1 MSISTTFRKLLVPFT
16 CALTSAFPLFSFAEL
31 RALENE
37 EMQDIRGQAGLTIDI
52 ETKYTI
58 AEFEYVDAGSIF
70 MRDLAFEGIDGG
82 LVDNIRATVDISGPN
97 ERLAMGFSEYAQWA
111 ELGFLDPNEDDVAWA
126 INEYKDSVTGEIGK
140 NLDDGD
146 LLIHVS
152 ATDYGL
158 IDFSSTTLANTP
170 ADYADNLDKM
180 KNAIDL
186 KVTQGEFGIR
196 SSDGDVETVLTR
208 DLTIEAYLGYVDILI
223 TNNGNGFSQTDE
235 EGEPDGVRLGDSHIY
250 IDTKFRVEDLDV
262 DSTNNVQNP
271 AVPQQA
277 KNPYLTIRDMRI
289 HNERGADTLGYF
301 GYASVEKKIGAVMD
315 IIPEYDKL
323 TQYASSGSL
332 TNIQDIGVD
341 GVSIYDINVR
351 WDWDIPHIQFGRTE
365 QSIGEVYFTD
375 FVIEGTNLTIS
386 AH

>member
-16 CALTSAFPLFSFAEL
+16 CALTSAFPVFSFAEL

-97 ERLAMGFSEYAQWA
+97 ERLAMGFSDYALWA
-111 ELGFLDPNEDDVAWA
+111 AMGFLDPTEEDVEWA
-126 INEYKDSVTGEIGK
+126 LSEYADASTGTIGK
-140 NLDDGD
+140 EVGDGD
-146 LLIHVS
+146 LLIHVG

-158 IDFSSTTLANTP
+158 IDFTATSPVRDSAE
-170 ADYADNLDKM
+170 YAENLDKM
-180 KNAIDL
+180 KNAIDF
-186 KVTQGEFGIR
+186 KMVQGEFGIR
-196 SSDGDVETVLTR
+196 SSDGDVETVLTSN
-208 DLTIEAYLGYVDILI
+208 LSIEAYLGYVDILI
-223 TNNGNGFSQTDE
+223 KNNGNGFSQTDE
-235 EGEPDGVRLGDSHIY
+235 VGEPDGIRLGDSHIY

-301 GYASVEKKIGAVMD
+301 GFASVEKKIAAAKD
-315 IIPEYDKL
+315 IIPQYDSLIQDASAGTL
-323 TQYASSGSL
+323 TS
-332 TNIQDIGVD
+332 IQDIGSD
-341 GVSIYDINVR
+341 GISIYDINIR
-351 WDWDIPHIQFGRTE
+351 WDWDLPHIQFGDTN
-365 QSIGEVYFTD
+365 QTIGEVYFTD
-375 FVIEGTNLTIS
+375 FVIGTSLTIS